1 MLLHHARRDARVD
14 ADGRLVLLSDQDRS
28 LWHGDEIEEGRTHAA
43 AAAAD
48 RYGLQAA
55 IAAEHVAD
63 ATDWAHVA
71 ALYARL
77 AALDPSP
84 VIELNR
90 AVAVAMAE
98 GPERGLALI
107 DAIEGLDAYHLLHSA
122 RADLLRRLGRAD
134 ESRAAYERALELTTN
149 PVERDFLERRLR
161 DELDELDDADQQQP
175 DADRQQEPEAERLG
189 HPPQS
194 CGM

>member
-14 ADGRLVLLSDQDRS
+14 AGGRLVLLSDQDRS
-28 LWHGDEIEEGRTHAA
+28 LWHAGEIEEGRAHAA
-43 AAAAD
+43 AAAPD

-107 DAIEGLDAYHLLHSA
+107 DAIAGLDGYHLLHSA
-122 RADLLRRLGRAD
+122 RADLLRRLGRGDAA
-134 ESRAAYERALELTTN
+134 RAAYERALALAVN
-149 PVERDFLERRLR
+149 PVEREFLVRRLR
-161 DELDELDDADQQQP
+161 DQVDELDEADQREP
-175 DADRQQEPEAERLG
+175 DDQRQQQPEAERPG
-189 HPPQS
+189 HPPHS

>member
-28 LWHGDEIEEGRTHAA
+28 LWHADEIEEGRAHAA
-43 AAAAD
+43 RGGAATATA
-48 RYGLQAA
+48 LQAA

-98 GPERGLALI
+98 GPGAGLALI
-107 DAIEGLDAYHLLHSA
+107 DAIDGLDGYHLLHSA

-134 ESRAAYERALELTTN
+134 EARAAYERALALAAN

-161 DELDELDDADQQQP
+161 DQLDELG
-175 DADRQQEPEAERLG
+175 DR
-189 HPPQS
+189 
-194 CGM
+194 